1 MSASTSGL
9 NDLYWMMGMIDSI
22 NVGLAV
28 IDDNYTIKV
37 WNRFMEN
44 RSGRHPADVIG
55 NNLFDL
61 FDEIPQQWFKR
72 KILPVFKMQTRSFIT
87 WEQRPYLFRFNTN
100 RPTTGSSEVMYQNIT
115 IIPLPSTDG
124 SVRQIGIIVYD
135 VTETAVGKLEL
146 KAANE
151 ELQKLSRTDG
161 LTQLNNRA
169 YWEEC
174 LQQEFLRVR
183 RTGQIATAIMFDIDH
198 FKKVNDTYGHQ
209 AGDEVIRQT
218 STVLRKAIRATDIAG
233 RYGGE
238 EFGVILIDTCAKDAL
253 IFAERLRT
261 QIEAITVVYDNMEIH
276 YTISLGIAE
285 TDGSHADY
293 NAWLECADKGLY
305 HSKENGRNRSTIY
318 GQENEMGSAK
328 V

>member
-1 MSASTSGL
+1 MQASTSGI
-9 NDLYWMMGMIDSI
+9 NDIYWMMGMIHSI

-28 IDDNYTIKV
+28 IDDTYEIKV

-44 RSGRHPADVIG
+44 RSGRHPSDVIG
-55 NNLFDL
+55 HNLFEL
-61 FDEIPQQWFKR
+61 FDEIPQDWFKR

-100 RPTTGSSEVMYQNIT
+100 RPITGSTDVMYQNIT

-124 SVRQIGIIVYD
+124 TVRQIGIIVYD
-135 VTETAVGKLEL
+135 VTETAVGKMDLQ
-146 KAANE
+146 AANH
-151 ELQKLSRTDG
+151 ELEKLSRTDC
-161 LTQLNNRA
+161 LTELNNRGF
-169 YWEEC
+169 WEEC
-174 LQQEFLRVR
+174 LQREFLRVK
-183 RTGQIATAIMFDIDH
+183 RTGQIATVIMFDIDH

-218 STVLRKAIRATDIAG
+218 SATLRDSIRETDIAG

-261 QIEAITVVYDNMEIH
+261 KIEAITVEYEQMEIR

-285 TDGSHADY
+285 TNGSHADY
-293 NAWLECADKGLY
+293 KAWLEGADQALY
-305 HSKENGRNRSTIY
+305 YSKENGRNRSTIY
-318 GQENEMGSAK
+318 NTKETK
-328 V
+328 TD